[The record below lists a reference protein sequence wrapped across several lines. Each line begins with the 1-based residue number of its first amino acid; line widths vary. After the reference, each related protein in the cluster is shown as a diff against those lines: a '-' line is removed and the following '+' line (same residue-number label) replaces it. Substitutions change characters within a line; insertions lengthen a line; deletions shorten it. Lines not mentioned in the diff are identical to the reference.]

1 MHNNDLFLELQGVS
15 ELAERLVNTRKHE
28 IYPLVNLLVKLVLT
42 LPVATA
48 TVERSF
54 SAMKYIKNELRN
66 RMEDQ
71 WMNDCLVV
79 YIEEDVACSI
89 DNETIMQR
97 FQNMKTLR
105 RQL

>member
-1 MHNNDLFLELQGVS
+1 MS
-15 ELAERLVNTRKHE
+15 TRKHE
-28 IYPLVNLLVKLVLT
+28 TYPLVYLLVKLALA

-54 SAMKYIKNELRN
+54 SVMKYIKNELCN
-66 RMEDQ
+66 RIGDR
-71 WMNDCLVV
+71 WMNDCLIVF
-79 YIEEDVACSI
+79 IEKDVTCSI

-97 FQNMKTLR
+97 FQKMKTYR

>member
-1 MHNNDLFLELQGVS
+1 M
-15 ELAERLVNTRKHE
+15 
-28 IYPLVNLLVKLVLT
+28 LVKLALT
-42 LPVATA
+42 LLVVTII
-48 TVERSF
+48 VERSF

-66 RMEDQ
+66 QMGDQ

-79 YIEEDVACSI
+79 YIEKDVACSI

-97 FQNMKTLR
+97 FQNMKTRR